1 MWSIKIDYVFHQ
13 NVMKLREIVVHME
26 CYNLT
31 KFHYILMKNI
41 IVFYRSH
48 LTDGPSVR
56 SRWIRPKCIAF
67 DDDIYMT
74 LHFRSRILISARA
87 NVFFCPTF
95 ALSFEWAALSSS
107 SISSSSRTFSLRWF
121 SSSTTSNFVTRSYQ
135 YRSIYLLAV
144 YSKAWKIKAC

>member
-1 MWSIKIDYVFHQ
+1 MLNDVCCRKMLFFFF
-13 NVMKLREIVVHME
+13 REIGSQHFQF
-26 CYNLT
+26 C
-31 KFHYILMKNI
+31 F
-41 IVFYRSH
+41 F
-48 LTDGPSVR
+48 
-56 SRWIRPKCIAF
+56 KCIAF

-107 SISSSSRTFSLRWF
+107 ISSSSSRTFSLRWF

-135 YRSIYLLAV
+135 YRSIYVHTSSLLKSLKNRSMLEV
-144 YSKAWKIKAC
+144 THSSSYLIQLS

>member
-1 MWSIKIDYVFHQ
+1 MPYRWNGSGICWMMSAAVKCYSFFS
-13 NVMKLREIVVHME
+13 REIGSQHFQF
-26 CYNLT
+26 C
-31 KFHYILMKNI
+31 F
-41 IVFYRSH
+41 F
-48 LTDGPSVR
+48 
-56 SRWIRPKCIAF
+56 KCIAF

-144 YSKAWKIKAC
+144 YSKAWKIEAC